1 MEDEK
6 IKDAILSLASE
17 NDDYDS
23 HAYFFVNGA
32 VSHTVE
38 KISRDPDGQGARHVS
53 GKELIEGALD
63 FAILQYDF
71 LAPQVFEYWGLRA
84 GSDLGAIVYRMIG
97 AGILSA
103 GKNDR
108 VEDFDGPEDLP
119 ALLRERLRNKAAS
132 DRRRIEPRPLPPIS
146 K

>member
-1 MEDEK
+1 MDDEK
-6 IKDAILSLASE
+6 IKNAILSLAAD
-17 NDDYDS
+17 NGDYDS

-38 KISRDPDGQGARHVS
+38 QISRAPDGQGARHVT
-53 GKELIEGALD
+53 GRELIEGALD
-63 FAILQYDF
+63 FALRKYDF

-108 VEDFDGPEDLP
+108 LEDFNGPEDLP
-119 ALLRERLRNKAAS
+119 SLLRERFYTSKKA
-132 DRRRIEPRPLPPIS
+132 RREAEPRPLPPIA
-146 K
+146 

>member
-1 MEDEK
+1 MDDEK
-6 IKDAILSLASE
+6 IKDTILSLAAD

-38 KISRDPDGQGARHVS
+38 QISRAPDGQGARHVT
-53 GKELIEGALD
+53 GRELIEGALD
-63 FAILQYDF
+63 LALRKYDF

-108 VEDFDGPEDLP
+108 LEDFNGPEDLP
-119 ALLRERLRNKAAS
+119 AQLRERLYASKAA
-132 DRRRIEPRPLPPIS
+132 RREAEFRPLPPIA
-146 K
+146 

>member
-1 MEDEK
+1 MDDDK
-6 IKDAILSLASE
+6 IKDAILSMASE

-38 KISRDPDGQGARHVS
+38 KISREPDGQGARHVT

-63 FAILQYDF
+63 FALLQYDF
-71 LAPQVFEYWGLRA
+71 LAPQVFEYWGLRS

-108 VEDFDGPEDLP
+108 LEDFNGPEDLP
-119 ALLRERLRNKAAS
+119 AMLRERLYEKSAP
-132 DRRRIEPRPLPPIS
+132 DRMIEPRPLPPIAR
-146 K
+146 

>member
-1 MEDEK
+1 MDDEK
-6 IKDAILSLASE
+6 IKDAILSMASE

-23 HAYFFVNGA
+23 HAYFFVNEA

-38 KISRDPDGQGARHVS
+38 KMSRTPDGQGARHVT
-53 GKELIEGALD
+53 GKELIEGALE
-63 FAILQYDF
+63 FAILKYDF

-84 GSDLGAIVYRMIG
+84 GPDLGAIVYRMIG

-108 VEDFDGPEDLP
+108 PEDFNGPEDLP
-119 ALLRERLRNKAAS
+119 AMLRERLHAAARQ
-132 DRRRIEPRPLPPIS
+132 DVPADLYPLPPIA
-146 K
+146 

>member
-1 MEDEK
+1 MDDEK
-6 IKDAILSLASE
+6 IKNAILSLAAD

-38 KISRDPDGQGARHVS
+38 QISRAPDGQGARHVT
-53 GKELIEGALD
+53 GRELIEGALD
-63 FAILQYDF
+63 FALRKYDF

-108 VEDFDGPEDLP
+108 LEDFNGPEDLP
-119 ALLRERLRNKAAS
+119 SLLRERLYTSKKA
-132 DRRRIEPRPLPPIS
+132 RREAEPRPLPPIA
-146 K
+146 

>member
-1 MEDEK
+1 MDDEK
-6 IKDAILSLASE
+6 IKDAILSLASD

-38 KISRDPDGQGARHVS
+38 QISRAPDGQGARHVT

-63 FAILQYDF
+63 FALRKYDF
-71 LAPQVFEYWGLRA
+71 LAPQVFEYWGLRS

-108 VEDFDGPEDLP
+108 LEDFNGPEDLP
-119 ALLRERLRNKAAS
+119 ALLRERLYAS
-132 DRRRIEPRPLPPIS
+132 KTARREAELRPLPPIA
-146 K
+146 

>member
-1 MEDEK
+1 MDDEK
-6 IKDAILSLASE
+6 IKDAILSLASD

-38 KISRDPDGQGARHVS
+38 QISRTPDGQGARHVT

-63 FAILQYDF
+63 FALQQYDF
-71 LAPQVFEYWGLRA
+71 LAPQVFEYWGILS

-108 VEDFDGPEDLP
+108 LEDFNGPEDLP
-119 ALLRERLRNKAAS
+119 SLLRARLCTSESA
-132 DRRRIEPRPLPPIS
+132 RRTAETRPLPPIA
-146 K
+146 

>member
-1 MEDEK
+1 MDDEK
-6 IKDAILSLASE
+6 IKDTILSLAAD

-38 KISRDPDGQGARHVS
+38 QISRAPDGQGARHVT
-53 GKELIEGALD
+53 GRELIEGALD
-63 FAILQYDF
+63 FALRKYDF

-108 VEDFDGPEDLP
+108 LEDFNGPEDLP
-119 ALLRERLRNKAAS
+119 SLLRERLYTAKKV
-132 DRRRIEPRPLPPIS
+132 RREADPRPLPPIA
-146 K
+146 

>member
-1 MEDEK
+1 MDDEK
-6 IKDAILSLASE
+6 IKDTILSLAAD

-38 KISRDPDGQGARHVS
+38 QISRAPDGQGARHVT
-53 GKELIEGALD
+53 GRELIEGALD
-63 FAILQYDF
+63 LALRKYDF

-108 VEDFDGPEDLP
+108 LEDFNGPEDLP
-119 ALLRERLRNKAAS
+119 SLLRERLYTAKKV
-132 DRRRIEPRPLPPIS
+132 RREADPRPLPPIA
-146 K
+146 